1 MSRKPTKGYY
11 VRGHFVAEGSEL
23 DLELKRELKGS
34 VDMSKTDLKKHSD
47 HLQSLGESLLTL
59 RSDLMARLREQH
71 EDIGDKLI
79 DALVEAKR
87 ITNFEGKRRQMQFI
101 GKLMR
106 KLDDETVAA
115 IEAALEEQR
124 KPSARETLALHQAEQ
139 WRDRLIADDDALSTW
154 LQSAP
159 DTDVQQ
165 LRTLIRQARKDA
177 QAVTER
183 PGEAQRH
190 GKAYREIFQI
200 VRSALARDDDATDT
214 EADDTEDQHE

>member
-1 MSRKPTKGYY
+1 MPRKPTKGYF
-11 VRGHFVAEGSEL
+11 VRGHFVAVGSEL

-34 VDMSKTDLKKHSD
+34 VDMSKTDLKKHMD

-71 EDIGDKLI
+71 DLSDKLI
-79 DALVEAKR
+79 DALAEARR

-106 KLDDETVAA
+106 ALDEDTVAA

-124 KPSARETLALHQAEQ
+124 KPSAQETLRLHQAEQ
-139 WRDRLIADDDALSTW
+139 WRDRLVADDDALTDW
-154 LQSAP
+154 LRQDPEA
-159 DTDVQQ
+159 DVQH
-165 LRTLIRQARKDA
+165 LRALIRQARKDA
-177 QAVTER
+177 QTTAAQEK

-200 VRSALARDDDATDT
+200 VRQALARDDDTPPD
-214 EADDTEDQHE
+214 ESSDHE

>member
-1 MSRKPTKGYY
+1 MPRKPTKGYF
-11 VRGHFVAEGSEL
+11 VRGHFVAVGSEL

-34 VDMSKTDLKKHSD
+34 VDMSKTDLKKHMD

-59 RSDLMARLREQH
+59 RSDLMTRLREQH
-71 EDIGDKLI
+71 DLSDKLI
-79 DALVEAKR
+79 DALAEARR

-106 KLDDETVAA
+106 ALDEDTVAA

-124 KPSARETLALHQAEQ
+124 KPSAQETLRLHQAEQ
-139 WRDRLIADDDALSTW
+139 WRDRLVADDDALTDW
-154 LQSAP
+154 LRQDPEA
-159 DTDVQQ
+159 DVQH
-165 LRTLIRQARKDA
+165 LRALIRQARKDA
-177 QAVTER
+177 QTTAAQEK

-200 VRSALARDDDATDT
+200 VRQALARDDDTPPD
-214 EADDTEDQHE
+214 ESSDHE

>member
-47 HLQSLGESLLTL
+47 HLQALGESLMTL

-71 EDIGDKLI
+71 DGVDDKLV
-79 DALVEAKR
+79 DALAEAKR
-87 ITNFEGKRRQMQFI
+87 ITNFEGKRRQMQFV

-106 KLDDETVAA
+106 KLDEATIAA

-139 WRDRLIADDDALSTW
+139 WRDRLIADDGALTDW
-154 LQSAP
+154 MQVAA
-159 DTDVQQ
+159 DTDAQS
-165 LRTLIRQARKDA
+165 LRALIRQARKDA
-177 QAVTER
+177 QGVTER

-190 GKAYREIFQI
+190 GRAYREIFQL
-200 VRSALARDDDATDT
+200 VRSALMRDD
-214 EADDTEDQHE
+214 EAPESEHE